1 MGDTAYLMFEGRLD
15 TAASQ
20 QAMGAL
26 ENVLATVN
34 PTEHLVLDASK
45 LTYISSSGLRILL
58 MLRKR
63 FVSFKLIEANQEIY
77 EILEMTG
84 FTKMM
89 PVERSMR
96 QMSVEGCEKIG
107 QGGVGVVYRVNDDT
121 IIKVFR
127 EGSDINEVRREITMA
142 KEAFVLGMP
151 TAISFDVVKVGSQ
164 YGLVYELL
172 KADTLSACI
181 SKNPADIDK
190 YARLYA
196 DLFRQL
202 HEIRV
207 PDNGLIPNVM
217 QREEEAIRHI
227 ERYLD
232 SASVDLLLNILS
244 NIPNGDRLLHCD
256 LQTKNA
262 MMQGEELMLIDM
274 GEVGFGHP
282 VIDLGHAHSAMVA
295 LVGDY
300 EQIIGIK
307 PETGKDLWKRTMRY
321 YFEGLSEAEF
331 AHRMEQ
337 IEAVSVIRNF
347 SWLSLSD
354 TFPEQ
359 VIRQCQEVFKER
371 AWNRRDYLLDVS
383 KTFADWTLD

>member
-20 QAMGAL
+20 QAMGSL
-26 ENVLATVN
+26 ENVMATVN

-196 DLFRQL
+196 DVFRQL

>member
-217 QREEEAIRHI
+217 QREEEAVRHI

-307 PETGKDLWKRTMRY
+307 PEMGKDLWKRAMRY

-383 KTFADWTLD
+383 KTLADWTLD